1 MSVVDRSQYT
11 HLRDGGFFDYHLTQR
26 YTERDDEVTLFFNH
40 QERIIPGWMDKKR
53 LQRRPPEEILHNVL
67 MVFPSESFVQ
77 GLPGGKVPDR
87 DDITAFIEG
96 TNFPFASPDF
106 DDRVDG
112 WQVIAG
118 ITVRL
123 NDRRVLTSSLK
134 KAEAEI
140 RSYRAQIAAEENDI
154 RDQITIRADRLLSYF
169 RSRSE
174 ITDNISRSRAQ
185 FEERCEAYFWR
196 QAAKMTIDDVLTPLY
211 MLTDA
216 QVQLAANLNQITDAE
231 NDLLVATG
239 EVYRLVGIQIE
250 KQESG
255 TELYEAA
262 ASQPASASSQPG
274 R

>member
-1 MSVVDRSQYT
+1 VLEDAIRNAELKRSQA
-11 HLRDGGFFDYHLTQR
+11 
-26 YTERDDEVTLFFNH
+26 
-40 QERIIPGWMDKKR
+40 
-53 LQRRPPEEILHNVL
+53 IL
-67 MVFPSESFVQ
+67 
-77 GLPGGKVPDR
+77 GTY
-87 DDITAFIEG
+87 DITAFVEG
-96 TNFPFASPDF
+96 TNFPFASRDF
-106 DDRVDG
+106 DDRVNG

-174 ITDNISRSRAQ
+174 ITANISRARAQ

-196 QAAKMTIDDVLTPLY
+196 QAAKMIIDDVLTPLY

-216 QVQLAANLNQITDAE
+216 QVQLATNLNQITDAE

-250 KQESG
+250 RTDSG
-255 TELYEAA
+255 TELYEMA
-262 ASQPASASSQPG
+262 ASQPAAPSSQPE
-274 R
+274 